1 MEVADGGVSLE
12 KLNMTQG
19 ERWLV
24 QCKTV
29 MDFMTAN
36 HRNPSRYDDNE
47 RGLYCNWIKHN
58 KKLMKAGEL
67 KPNRVEKFKEL
78 LEMEEKYKRVN
89 QWG

>member
-1 MEVADGGVSLE
+1 
-12 KLNMTQG
+12 MTQD

-24 QCKTV
+24 QLKAV
-29 MDFMTAN
+29 VDFMAAN

-58 KKLMKAGEL
+58 KKLMKAGKL
-67 KPNRVEKFKEL
+67 KPNRVEKYKEL

>member
-1 MEVADGGVSLE
+1 MVGTMEWKAVV
-12 KLNMTQG
+12 
-19 ERWLV
+19 
-24 QCKTV
+24 
-29 MDFMTAN
+29 DFMAVN

-58 KKLMKAGEL
+58 MKLIKAGEL
-67 KPNRVEKFKEL
+67 KLNRVGEYKKL